1 MISNQLAQKYGEPKY
16 WLLGIAVGL
25 MAVNLTLTWRSD
37 NVDVMGTSLLF
48 WGCVAVLIWER
59 KDDLRLDSGLFSSF
73 AGVLIIALVMLKSAT
88 VSGYDIFL
96 RVAPLMSGLGIG
108 LLASG
113 AKGLKQYWQEMLMLG
128 FIAIPP
134 GLVLRVVDTAP
145 ATAKFSG
152 FLLWY
157 LGADVTRE
165 GIYLILPEGSVEVA
179 TGCNG
184 LNLILQLLG
193 LSMLVLLM
201 FPTKRIHKIIVPAIA
216 TIIAFVVNAA
226 RVALLAAIVSSGN
239 NKAFVYWHHGDGSLI
254 FSTIAVLI
262 FGAFCWV
269 AILRE
274 EPENKEAESK
284 VAGE

>member
-1 MISNQLAQKYGEPKY
+1 MNIPQKCSEPKY
-16 WLLGIAVGL
+16 WLLGIAAGL

-59 KDDLRLDSGLFSSF
+59 KDDLRLESGLFSSL
-73 AGVLIIALVMLKSAT
+73 AGVLVIALVMLKSAT

-96 RVAPLMSGLGIG
+96 RVAPLMSAVGIG

-113 AKGLKQYWQEMLMLG
+113 ARGIKQYWQEMLMLG

-165 GIYLILPEGSVEVA
+165 GIYLILPEGSIEVA
-179 TGCNG
+179 SGCNG

-201 FPTKRIHKIIVPAIA
+201 FPTKKIHKVIVPVVGAIV
-216 TIIAFVVNAA
+216 AFVVNAA
-226 RVALLAAIVSSGN
+226 RVALLAVIVASGN
-239 NKAFVYWHHGDGSLI
+239 HQAFVYWHHGDGSLI
-254 FSTIAVLI
+254 FSTIAVAI
-262 FGAFCWV
+262 FGAFCWF

-274 EPENKEAESK
+274 EPNNEEPDKK
-284 VAGE
+284 VVGE